1 MATQQT
7 AFDVAPG
14 RFEEQVVGASAKL
27 PIVVDFWAEWCVPC
41 RTLGPILER
50 VVSSYEGRALLARV
64 NIDKDRET
72 AARYGVQSIPFVLVF
87 RDGRIAAQFVG
98 ALPESEVRRIL
109 GAVLPSR
116 ADELVAK
123 GDDLMQKGRAEE
135 ARKQYEEAL
144 KESADHAGA
153 LLRLGGMTAESGR
166 VEDARRMLSR
176 IEENAPEHAAA
187 QGELARIEFAEV
199 CRQRGGRE
207 ACEQRLAGDPEDLD
221 ARYALA
227 CCLAAEGEY
236 ERALEEFLSIV
247 SRDKGYRD
255 QAAKN
260 AMVRIFALVG
270 LRSELADA
278 YRRKLAAVLY

>member
-1 MATQQT
+1 
-7 AFDVAPG
+7 
-14 RFEEQVVGASAKL
+14 
-27 PIVVDFWAEWCVPC
+27 VDFWAEWCAPC
-41 RTLGPILER
+41 KTLGPILER
-50 VVSSYEGRALLARV
+50 VVRSYEGRALLAKV
-64 NIDKDRET
+64 NIDKDREA

-116 ADELVAK
+116 ADELVAR

-135 ARKQYEEAL
+135 AREHYEQAL
-144 KESADHAGA
+144 KESAAHEGA
-153 LLRLGGMTAESGR
+153 LLRLGAMAALSGR

-176 IEENAPEHAAA
+176 IEENASEYAAA

-207 ACEQRLAGDPEDLD
+207 ACEQRLAGDPDDLE
-221 ARYALA
+221 ARYEVA
-227 CCLAAEGEY
+227 CCLAAEGDY
-236 ERALEEFLSIV
+236 ERALEEFLSVV

-270 LRSELADA
+270 PRSELADA
-278 YRRKLAAVLY
+278 YRRKLAGALY